1 MSHYIRYYWNPTTKV
16 EENVI
21 LIVEEEKKTTLLLV
35 NDERMQAKM
44 NIWYLDNDTSNQ
56 IKYGKIKKSLQA
68 PCLLFCNLP

>member
-1 MSHYIRYYWNPTTKV
+1 MSHYIRYYPNPAIKV

-44 NIWYLDNDTSNQ
+44 NI
-56 IKYGKIKKSLQA
+56 
-68 PCLLFCNLP
+68 